1 MTAPSAATALPALQP
16 LTSLRAARDCFDT
29 LLAAATARCITLR
42 TPPDAPTT
50 CCGRGCNGCV
60 WEGFFAAAM
69 YWQEC
74 SLQAL
79 ADTGAHSTSPGTPS
93 GIQSCT

>member
-1 MTAPSAATALPALQP
+1 MTTALPALQN
-16 LTSLRAARDCFDT
+16 LSSYREARLCFEALQTLAQARQISLRE
-29 LLAAATARCITLR
+29 
-42 TPPDAPTT
+42 PPPAPTS

-74 SLQAL
+74 AL
-79 ADTGAHSTSPGTPS
+79 AALAPPG
-93 GIQSCT
+93 

>member
-1 MTAPSAATALPALQP
+1 MNPALPALQT
-16 LTSLRAARDCFDT
+16 LTSYREARLCFEALQ
-29 LLAAATARCITLR
+29 LLAQTRSIHLR
-42 TPPDAPTT
+42 EPPAAPTS

-74 SLQAL
+74 ALEAL
-79 ADTGAHSTSPGTPS
+79 APD
-93 GIQSCT
+93 

>member
-1 MTAPSAATALPALQP
+1 MTAPSAATALPALQS

-29 LLAAATARCITLR
+29 LLAAATARRISLR
-42 TPPDAPTT
+42 APPDAPTT

-74 SLQAL
+74 ALQAL
-79 ADTGAHSTSPGTPS
+79 ADTEALPTSPGAPS
-93 GIQSCT
+93 GIQSCR

>member
-1 MTAPSAATALPALQP
+1 MTAALQP
-16 LTSLRAARDCFDT
+16 LASLRAARACFDS
-29 LLAAATARCITLR
+29 LQSAATTRHISLR
-42 TPPDAPTT
+42 APPDTPTT

-74 SLQAL
+74 ALQAL
-79 ADTGAHSTSPGTPS
+79 AEAQEAPS
-93 GIQSCT
+93 GTQPGN

>member
-1 MTAPSAATALPALQP
+1 MNTPPPPLHHLANADDARQCFEALQ
-16 LTSLRAARDCFDT
+16 AVAQARG
-29 LLAAATARCITLR
+29 ITLR
-42 TPPDAPTT
+42 SPPIAPTS

-74 SLQAL
+74 AHAALQPC
-79 ADTGAHSTSPGTPS
+79 SPS
-93 GIQSCT
+93 D

>member
-1 MTAPSAATALPALQP
+1 MNPALPALQP
-16 LTSLRAARDCFDT
+16 LASHRDARLCFEALQALAHARQISLRE
-29 LLAAATARCITLR
+29 
-42 TPPDAPTT
+42 PPPAPTS

-74 SLQAL
+74 AL
-79 ADTGAHSTSPGTPS
+79 AALTSD
-93 GIQSCT
+93 